1 MLYGLRYSIKM
12 TYSKMNKKS
21 KEIIHFSSFWVQIHF
36 KETYFK
42 FLLFGG
48 VEKASY
54 QGIFGALMSLMHQWN
69 EDPKDSSRIS
79 ICRVLAIFILKGQFS
94 NKTKHPLLCNPCLDL
109 GFCTLW
115 KWHGNPC
122 RSTVTILHLQLSFW
136 LVGTTKDL
144 SARPY

>member
-1 MLYGLRYSIKM
+1 M
-12 TYSKMNKKS
+12 TYSKINKKL
-21 KEIIHFSSFWVQIHF
+21 KEEKRSFIFRHF
-36 KETYFK
+36 EFK
-42 FLLFGG
+42 FILKKPILNSFFLG
-48 VEKASY
+48 VLKRPP
-54 QGIFGALMSLMHQWN
+54 IKVSLGHSRHWGCQHQWH
-69 EDPKDSSRIS
+69 EAPKDSSWIS